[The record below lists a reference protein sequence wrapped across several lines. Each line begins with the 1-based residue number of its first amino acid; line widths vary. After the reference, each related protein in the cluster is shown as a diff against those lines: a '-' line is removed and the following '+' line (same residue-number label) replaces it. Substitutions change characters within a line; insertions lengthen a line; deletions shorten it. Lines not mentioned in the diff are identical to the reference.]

1 MRVVVVGARGQLGA
15 AVVHEFRAGHDVVAL
30 GHADLD
36 INDSAAVA
44 STLSAAAPKVIV
56 NCAGFNAVDA
66 AEDQPVE
73 ALRTNALAVRS
84 LARAAAASGAALV
97 HCSSD
102 FVFDGTIDRP
112 HVEDD
117 RPNPRSVY
125 AASKLLGEWFAA
137 DAPRAYI
144 VRVES
149 LFGRAA
155 DGPAAKGSAE
165 VILTAIRG
173 GKVARVFT
181 DRTVSPTYVLD
192 AARAMRGLVE
202 QRAEAGLYHCVNS
215 GTCTWLEFALE
226 AARILRVEPRLEPV
240 SAADVP
246 MRAERPRYCALS
258 NAKLVAAG
266 IAMPAWRE
274 ALEQYLVAFR
284 DDRRHQP
291 AHR

>member
-15 AVVHEFRAGHDVVAL
+15 AVVHEFQKGHAVIGLA
-30 GHADLD
+30 HADLD
-36 INDSAAVA
+36 INDGAAVA
-44 STLSAAAPKVIV
+44 STLLSAAPDVIV

-66 AEDQPVE
+66 AEDRPVE

-84 LARAAAASGAALV
+84 LARAAAAAGAVLI

-125 AASKLLGEWFAA
+125 AASKLLGEWFAG
-137 DAPRAYI
+137 DAPRAY
-144 VRVES
+144 VLRVES

-155 DGPAAKGSAE
+155 EGPAAKGSAE
-165 VILTAIRG
+165 VILTAVRTG
-173 GKVARVFT
+173 NVARVFV

-192 AARAMRGLVE
+192 AARAIRGLVE
-202 QRAEAGLYHCVNS
+202 RQAATGLYHCVNS

-240 SAADVP
+240 SVADVS

-266 IAMPAWRE
+266 IAMPTWRQ
-274 ALEQYLVAFR
+274 ALEQYLVTFR
-284 DDRRHQP
+284 DDLRHQP
-291 AHR
+291 AHG